1 MVFSPRW
8 FIKVVMVNT
17 IQKKNSD
24 TPLSMLNLNL
34 VFAIIK
40 KYSSAIKKQNNVG
53 MVKNGFTAK
62 ALIKALVEIN
72 ARIKKRRYFIIDYS
86 FKYSKS
92 KSL

>member
-40 KYSSAIKKQNNVG
+40 KYSSAIKKQN
-53 MVKNGFTAK
+53 M
-62 ALIKALVEIN
+62 
-72 ARIKKRRYFIIDYS
+72 
-86 FKYSKS
+86 
-92 KSL
+92 